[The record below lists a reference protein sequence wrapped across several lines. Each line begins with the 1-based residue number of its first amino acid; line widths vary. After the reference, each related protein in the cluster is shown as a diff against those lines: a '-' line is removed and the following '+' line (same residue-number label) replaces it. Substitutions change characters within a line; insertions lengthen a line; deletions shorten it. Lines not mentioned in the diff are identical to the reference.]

1 MVRRLS
7 SCVPKNEMLHIHSE
21 EYMTQALQVARDAVI
36 PADREVLSKAV
47 AKAADL
53 WNLTN
58 ETVGEIV
65 GVSASTASRLRSGAW
80 QLEPGTKQ
88 FELAQYFVR
97 FFRSLDSLMGSDDEA
112 ATSWLDSTNVDLN
125 GRPIELIRTVKGL
138 MEVANYVDD
147 FRARV

>member
-1 MVRRLS
+1 MQ
-7 SCVPKNEMLHIHSE
+7 P
-21 EYMTQALQVARDAVI
+21 ALQAVRDRVI
-36 PADREVLSKAV
+36 PNDRQVLSKAV

-53 WNLTN
+53 WKLTN
-58 ETVGEIV
+58 EALGEIV

-80 QLEPGTKQ
+80 QLEPKTKP

-97 FFRSLDSLMGSDDEA
+97 LFRSLDALTGSDDEA
-112 ATSWLDSTNVDLN
+112 AASWLDATNADLD

-138 MEVANYVDD
+138 TEVANYVDD

>member
-1 MVRRLS
+1 M
-7 SCVPKNEMLHIHSE
+7 EALHK
-21 EYMTQALQVARDAVI
+21 ARGGVI
-36 PADREVLSKAV
+36 PTDGAVLSKAV

-53 WNLTN
+53 WKLTN
-58 ETVGEIV
+58 EALGDIV

-80 QLEPGTKQ
+80 QLEPKTKP

-97 FFRSLDSLMGSDDEA
+97 LFRSLDSLTGSDDEA
-112 ATSWLDSTNVDLN
+112 ATSWLGALNLELN

-138 MEVANYVDD
+138 TEVANYVDD